1 MNQDD
6 LVAYIKKQI
15 INHVNFG
22 DGEFTVKD
30 LFDGITWK
38 RLSIGDRRSLGLRI
52 LNEARYGD
60 LRNHIEI
67 LEKNSANQQLYIK
80 KVDSALV
87 EVW

>member
-1 MNQDD
+1 MNQDQ
-6 LVAYIKKQI
+6 LVAYIKQQI
-15 INHVNFG
+15 INHVTLE

-52 LNEARYGD
+52 LNEARYSD

-67 LEKNSANQQLYIK
+67 LDKNSANQQLYIK

-87 EVW
+87 EV